1 MPHARAG
8 MCAGANLTGLELNLI
23 MGDIK
28 ANRANAEK
36 CLEALTGICLLP
48 YIMYASSVTVFC
60 L

>member
-1 MPHARAG
+1 

-36 CLEALTGICLLP
+36 CLEAVLVYCL
-48 YIMYASSVTVFC
+48 
-60 L
+60 